1 MAHRHL
7 AVSPQGADLAF
18 QLAQPVIIPARHN
31 VSIDTRQRPLVVY
44 LVAAALGL
52 AVTDGPFALDAARR
66 RTVAFGVSPP
76 YVLAC
81 EPPGRRRAP
90 IEFARGRLP
99 VNMFRRRRRTDAAL
113 CLAHRRATQRLW
125 LGGGRQRVAWL
136 RNALR
141 SLRRLIEW
149 VWRRVVVTLSDRSAD
164 DCSVG
169 SLHTNVLRCDGPYR
183 TGQENQ

>member
-7 AVSPQGADLAF
+7 ALGPQSAHLAL
-18 QLAQPVIIPARHN
+18 QLAQPAIIPARHN
-31 VSIDTRQRPLVVY
+31 VSIDARQRPLVVY

-52 AVTDGPFALDAARR
+52 AVTDGPFALDAARQ

-81 EPPGRRRAP
+81 EPPGRRRAS

-99 VNMFRRRRRTDAAL
+99 VNVFRRRGADVARR
-113 CLAHRRATQRLW
+113 LAYRRPAQRLW
-125 LGGGRQRVAWL
+125 FGGGRQRVAWL

-141 SLRRLIEW
+141 SLRRLIER
-149 VWRRVVVTLSDRSAD
+149 VWRCVIVTLSDRSAD
-164 DCSVG
+164 DCAVG

-183 TGQENQ
+183 AGQENQ